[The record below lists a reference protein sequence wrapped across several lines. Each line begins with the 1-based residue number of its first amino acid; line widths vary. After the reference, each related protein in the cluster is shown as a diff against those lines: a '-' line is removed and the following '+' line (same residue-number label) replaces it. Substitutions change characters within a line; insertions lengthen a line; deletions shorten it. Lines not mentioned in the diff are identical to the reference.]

1 MGSKVINCRLPA
13 KTVDELNAL
22 AKRFNLTKSS
32 IIRQAL
38 ATFIEILKN
47 ANQIL
52 VPDFKVNPSKLALSR
67 RNNCTFI
74 RFPDKM
80 VLVLSCIS
88 SGSIGP
94 KAMDKLDINGFFLG
108 KIMVRAVLM
117 NVMAINAWPISIAT
131 TLSVE
136 MDPTGSGIIRGIKA
150 EMDRIDLDPLILSVD
165 TEENFVTEQ
174 TGFGITVIGLSYEED
189 LKVGTSQIGDVIV
202 AVGKPCVGEEV
213 VMGESRKE
221 IADLKDIIGFLNL
234 EYVHEIIPIN
244 SVGIFSKTN
253 LLSHSIGK
261 HVNFYENIK
270 FDLEKS
276 AGPSTSVLVTVDK
289 NKVEE
294 FLKYLYKPY
303 SLIGE
308 IV

>member
-67 RNNCTFI
+67 RNNCTFV

-202 AVGKPCVGEEV
+202 AVGKPCVGKEV
-213 VMGESRKE
+213 IRGESRKE